1 MEHPIIV
8 VIATG
13 EMGAAV
19 GGRLNEKGAEVRTSL
34 KGRSAASASRAKKHG
49 FTAIDDDTALLRSAE
64 FVLSI
69 VPPGDALALAQRLA
83 PAIKAA
89 GGRATYVECNAI
101 SPGTAKEVASVI
113 APTGA
118 RFVDAGI
125 IGGPPQ
131 SNTPGPKF
139 YASGPDARRFVRLKD
154 YGLDV
159 RPIEGGIGAASALKM
174 SYGSLTKGVNAIG
187 IAMMLAASEA
197 GVDGVLKRELAD
209 SQPQLK
215 ALLER
220 SVPRSLPKAYRWVAE
235 MEEIARFIGAPALG
249 GEMFEGVARLY
260 ESIARAFADDGRE
273 IKTLKKF
280 VRD

>member
-1 MEHPIIV
+1 MEHPTIV

-19 GGRLNEKGAEVRTSL
+19 GGRLHEKGAEVRTSL
-34 KGRSAASASRAKKHG
+34 KGRSAASAARAKKQG
-49 FTAIDDDTALLRSAE
+49 FTAIDDDMALLRNAE
-64 FVLSI
+64 YVLSI
-69 VPPGDALALAQRLA
+69 VPPGEAVALAQRLA
-83 PAIKAA
+83 PAIAA
-89 GGRATYVECNAI
+89 TGGRATYIECNAI
-101 SPGTAKEVASVI
+101 SPATARKAAAVI

-131 SNTPGPKF
+131 PNGTGPKF
-139 YASGPDARRFVRLKD
+139 YASGPEARRFAHLRD

-159 RPIEGGIGAASALKM
+159 RLLEGEIGAASALKM
-174 SYGSLTKGVNAIG
+174 AYGSLTKGVNAIG
-187 IAMMLAASEA
+187 IAMMLSASAA
-197 GVDGVLKRELAD
+197 GVDAALKRELAD

-220 SVPRSLPKAYRWVAE
+220 SAPRSLPKAYRWVAE
-235 MEEIARFIGAPALG
+235 MEEIARFIGKPAVG

-260 ESIARAFADDGRE
+260 DTIARAHSADGPE

-280 VRD
+280 LRD

>member
-1 MEHPIIV
+1 
-8 VIATG
+8 
-13 EMGAAV
+13 
-19 GGRLNEKGAEVRTSL
+19 
-34 KGRSAASASRAKKHG
+34 
-49 FTAIDDDTALLRSAE
+49 LLRNAE
-64 FVLSI
+64 YVLSI

-83 PAIKAA
+83 PAITAA

-101 SPGTAKEVASVI
+101 SPSTVQEVAAAI

-131 SNTPGPKF
+131 SGAPGPKF
-139 YASGPDARRFVRLKD
+139 YASGPDARRFARLKD

-159 RPIEGGIGAASALKM
+159 RPIEGGIGSASALKM
-174 SYGSLTKGVNAIG
+174 AYGSLTKGVNAIG
-187 IAMMLAASEA
+187 IQMMLAASEA
-197 GVDGVLKRELAD
+197 GVDGALKRELAD

-235 MEEIARFIGAPALG
+235 MEEIARFIGKPALG

-260 ESIARAFADDGRE
+260 EAIARAHAEDGRE

-280 VRD
+280 LRD